1 MPALSQTG
9 GDLLAFTSDQMSS
22 LSDILEDAL
31 PRSTSSP
38 PGVRSRSDS
47 PMDIQRE
54 VQEAIGAAQIEHSGV
69 LSSERGA
76 YGDLAQEFGIEPQL
90 VEALARRL
98 SEIR

>member
-1 MPALSQTG
+1 
-9 GDLLAFTSDQMSS
+9 MSS

-38 PGVRSRSDS
+38 PGVRSRSES
-47 PMDIQRE
+47 PMDIQRQ
-54 VQEAIGAAQIEHSGV
+54 VQEAMDAGQIGPNGIPSP
-69 LSSERGA
+69 ERGA

-90 VEALARRL
+90 IEALARRL

>member
-1 MPALSQTG
+1 
-9 GDLLAFTSDQMSS
+9 MSS
-22 LSDILEDAL
+22 LSDIIEDAL

-38 PGVRSRSDS
+38 PGVRSRSES

-54 VQEAIGAAQIEHSGV
+54 IQEAMSAVQIEHSSV
-69 LSSERGA
+69 PSSEGGA

-98 SEIR
+98 SGFR